1 MLVIRKIQYLCFQNI
16 IIMINGGKDILLR
29 FFAICF
35 MLLYSFELLSA
46 QTKRAFVVGISEYPQ
61 SSENAW
67 ATIHGANDADLI
79 ASVLKKQ
86 GFRITKLCDKAATA
100 NKIRRE
106 MASLVASCRKGDV
119 VYLHFSCHGQP
130 FEDLNGDEEDGWD
143 ESIIPYD
150 ALMTYTKGKYEG
162 ANHITDDELHSFFLQ
177 LRKAVGINGFVS
189 VVIDACHAGGSS
201 RGDDELEED
210 EDEFFVRGT
219 KKGFSPRG
227 REFRPR
233 INSRGNFQIPQE
245 TGMANIAIIEACRSY
260 QSNYEIKQSAHYYG
274 PLSYYV
280 CQVLTR
286 KNISANLDWILEV
299 KRLMDSDRRLTRQNM
314 VYETSLK

>member
-1 MLVIRKIQYLCFQNI
+1 MNNSPKHIKTILFQFI
-16 IIMINGGKDILLR
+16 IIVITI
-29 FFAICF
+29 FV
-35 MLLYSFELLSA
+35 FEPIMG
-46 QTKRAFVVGISEYPQ
+46 QNKRAFVVGISEYRHTCQ
-61 SSENAW
+61 NSW
-67 ATIHGANDADLI
+67 ATIHGANDAELI
-79 ASVLKKQ
+79 TPVLKKQ
-86 GFRITKLCDKAATA
+86 GFKIIKICNEEATA
-100 NKIRRE
+100 NILRRGLS
-106 MASLVASCRKGDV
+106 SLITSCKKGDT

-150 ALMTYTKGKYEG
+150 AIMTYTKGIYEG

-177 LRKAVGINGFVS
+177 LRKSVGVNGFVS
-189 VVIDACHAGGSS
+189 VVIDACHAGGAS

-210 EDEFFVRGT
+210 EDEFFIRGT

-227 REFRPR
+227 KEFRPR

-245 TGMANIAIIEACRSY
+245 TGLANIVIMEACRSY
-260 QSNYEIKQSAHYYG
+260 QSNYEIKQSGYYYG

-280 CQVLTR
+280 CQVLKR
-286 KNISANLDWILEV
+286 KNISANMNWVLEV
-299 KRLMDSDRRLTRQNM
+299 KKMMDEDRRLTRQNM